1 MEFKIFIAKQNGGNL
16 IFEFTLFF
24 VCKLPGGAILV
35 CDKNLKFCHVLF
47 FANLSWV
54 FCKRNFSI
62 LKKTVGGDRFPVTV
76 YFENWPGNPV
86 NWQPCRNI
94 FFAFLTFTRP
104 KWKIY
109 NKKTWGHRGESK
121 SSHRWGG
128 VPLTARFFENY
139 IIKLIN
145 GKFEVKTTLF

>member
-1 MEFKIFIAKQNGGNL
+1 MQNTQERFAETFPCWNFKFLSQNKMAAIWILNL
-16 IFEFTLFF
+16 HLFF

-35 CDKNLKFCHVLF
+35 CDKNLKFQHGNV

-94 FFAFLTFTRP
+94 FLRFWPLLDPNERFIT
-104 KWKIY
+104 
-109 NKKTWGHRGESK
+109 KKHGVIAVNQNLVID
-121 SSHRWGG
+121 GG
-128 VPLTARFFENY
+128 YP
-139 IIKLIN
+139 
-145 GKFEVKTTLF
+145 